1 MDFGEQECYLGW
13 SGRAE
18 EVAVQQ
24 SRDQG
29 EVSETLAFG
38 VKLEG
43 DTTKRNKT
51 MVLTVLDKNRIS
63 NSAEPY

>member
-1 MDFGEQECYLGW
+1 M
-13 SGRAE
+13 
-18 EVAVQQ
+18 QQ